1 MASPHAQTAYVYDP
15 LYLQHDWPEAAKD
28 SGTLHP
34 ENAARLQHIMQHL
47 REAGILER
55 LQPLEAR
62 DATVEEVAQVHTP
75 NHVEHV
81 RRVAAEG
88 GGWLDADTYVS
99 APSYAVALRA
109 AGGLLRATEAVMDGE
124 AGNAF
129 ALVRPPGHHAVPS
142 HAMGFCLF
150 NNVAIAAR
158 HALHKYGL
166 QRVLIVDW
174 DLHHGNGTQDA
185 FYDEPGVLYF
195 STHQYPYYPGSGHW
209 QETGTGAGRGFTINV
224 PLPAGTG
231 DAGYRR
237 VFNEILTPIARRFQ
251 PQLILVSAGYDTH
264 WMDPIGMMQVSVTGF
279 GQMTHTLT
287 ELAAELCSGRLV
299 FTLEGGYHLDA
310 LALSV
315 AATFAVLM
323 GEHELH
329 DPLGPARG
337 TEQDVDDVIA
347 AVKRVHGLD

>member
-15 LYLQHDWPEAAKD
+15 LYLQHDWPE
-28 SGTLHP
+28 HP
-34 ENAARLQHIMQHL
+34 ENAARLQHIMQYL
-47 REAGILER
+47 REAGILGR

-75 NHVEHV
+75 SHIEHV
-81 RRVAAEG
+81 RRVATEG
-88 GGWLDADTYVS
+88 GGWMDADTYVA
-99 APSYAVALRA
+99 APSYAAALRA
-109 AGGLLRATEAVMDGE
+109 GGGLLRATEAVIDGE
-124 AGNAF
+124 ASSAF
-129 ALVRPPGHHAVPS
+129 ALVRPPGHHALPGQ
-142 HAMGFCLF
+142 AMGFCLF

-185 FYDEPGVLYF
+185 FYDEPRVLYF

-209 QETGTGAGRGFTINV
+209 QETGTGAGRGFTVNV

-237 VFNEILTPIARRFQ
+237 VFDEILTPLARRFQ
-251 PQLILVSAGYDTH
+251 PQLMLVSAGYDAH
-264 WMDPIGMMQVSVTGF
+264 WMDPIGMLQVSVAGF

-315 AATFAVLM
+315 AATFAVLL
-323 GEHELH
+323 GEREVH

-337 TEQDVDDVIA
+337 AEQDVDDVIA
-347 AVKRVHGLD
+347 EVKRVHGLE